1 MILLRVSLL
10 FLALFLL
17 PDWYIYKT
25 YLSKGV
31 SKKWK
36 QRFWWPTFLLLF
48 LLVVFLIGHDKLHEY
63 FGIYLI
69 VALCVTIPKAI
80 FSLTSI
86 LLRLIGKLIRCRIP
100 HGQISII
107 PAVLVL
113 GYILFGALKGK
124 EYFQVKEITFCS
136 PDLPETFD
144 GYRILQLS
152 DIHSGSWK
160 GNEKALQK
168 AIEICNGQQANLA
181 VFTGDMVNSRAD
193 EMLEFMPILSQLKA
207 PDGVYSVLGNHDYG
221 TYSKWENESARLANI
236 DSLVARENRMGWK
249 MLLNDSHIL
258 YKGKDSLALAGVE
271 NSGNPPFPDRG
282 DLPKALKGTDGMFT
296 VLLSHDPTHWR
307 RKVLPDTSVQLTLS
321 GHTHD
326 MQISLFGFSVSQFIY
341 PEHKGMYLQGNR
353 GLYVNIGLGYVLF
366 PMRLGAWP
374 EITVITLKKEYSNNP
389 QNNHIKL

>member
-25 YLSKGV
+25 YLSEGV

-48 LLVVFLIGHDKLHEY
+48 LLVVFLIGHNQLFDY
-63 FGIYLI
+63 FGTYLI

-86 LLRLIGKLIRCRIP
+86 LLRLIGKLIRYRFP

-124 EYFQVKEITFCS
+124 EYFQVKEVTFCS
-136 PDLPETFD
+136 PDLPEAFD

-160 GNEKALQK
+160 GNEEALQK
-168 AIEICNGQQANLA
+168 AIEICNSQQANLA

-193 EMLEFMPILSQLKA
+193 ELLEFMPILSQLKA

-221 TYSKWENESARLANI
+221 TYAKWENESARLANI

-258 YKGKDSLALAGVE
+258 SKGKDSLALAGVE

-341 PEHKGMYLQGNR
+341 PEHRGMYLQGNR